1 MKQLKYFILGII
13 FYIAAI
19 PIIES
24 LVESAITALELLKGL
39 VSKPVLKM
47 NKEIQEIQIDL
58 EKHDDAVCMGFD
70 ITSSDDYIDEDDL
83 EDKSKHNKKK
93 R

>member
-24 LVESAITALELLKGL
+24 LAEIISTCLELLKGKA
-39 VSKPVLKM
+39 SAPVLKL
-47 NKEIQEIQIDL
+47 NKDLLKLQSDL
-58 EKHDDAVCMGFD
+58 EKHDEATCVGFD
-70 ITSSDDYIDEDDL
+70 IKSSEDYYDDDF
-83 EDKSKHNKKK
+83 EDKRRSKKK

>member
-1 MKQLKYFILGII
+1 MKNLKYFIFGII

-24 LVESAITALELLKGL
+24 VAEIISTCLELLKGKA
-39 VSKPVLKM
+39 SAPVLKL
-47 NKEIQEIQIDL
+47 NKDLLKLQSDL
-58 EKHDDAVCMGFD
+58 EKHDEGVAIGFD
-70 ITSSDDYIDEDDL
+70 IKSSEDYDDDFEDR
-83 EDKSKHNKKK
+83 KKNNKK

>member
-1 MKQLKYFILGII
+1 MKNLKYFILGMI

-24 LVESAITALELLKGL
+24 ITEIITTGLEYFKGV

-47 NKEIQEIQIDL
+47 NKTILELQVDL
-58 EKHDDAVCMGFD
+58 EKHDEAVCMGFD
-70 ITSSDDYIDEDDL
+70 ITSSEDWEDDDDL
-83 EDKSKHNKKK
+83 EDKKRGKKK

>member
-24 LVESAITALELLKGL
+24 IAEIITTGLEYFKGV

-47 NKEIQEIQIDL
+47 NKTLLELQVDL
-58 EKHDDAVCMGFD
+58 EKHDEAVCMGFD
-70 ITSSDDYIDEDDL
+70 IKSSEDWDDDDI
-83 EDKSKHNKKK
+83 EDKKCNKKK
-93 R
+93 

>member
-1 MKQLKYFILGII
+1 MNKLKYFILGII

-24 LVESAITALELLKGL
+24 LAEIITTGLEYLKGV

-47 NKEIQEIQIDL
+47 NKTLLELQVDL
-58 EKHDDAVCMGFD
+58 EKHDEAVCMGFD
-70 ITSSDDYIDEDDL
+70 IKSSEDYDDDNF
-83 EDKSKHNKKK
+83 EDKKKK
-93 R
+93 KSYKI

>member
-13 FYIAAI
+13 FYVLAI

-24 LVESAITALELLKGL
+24 IAESAVTALELLKGY
-39 VSKPVLKM
+39 VSKPVLKL
-47 NKEIQEIQIDL
+47 NKDIQELQVDL
-58 EKHDDAVCMGFD
+58 EKHDEAVCMGFD
-70 ITSSDDYIDEDDL
+70 ITSSEDYDDDDL
-83 EDKSKHNKKK
+83 DDKLKHKKK